1 MLNLELVIDGQAWSG
16 WKSIKVV
23 RSIKQAANTFDLELT
38 DRWVGQESIR
48 PINDDSKCQLL
59 IDGEIVI
66 SGYVFEIMP
75 SYDAENHDLA
85 VSGLSAAADLV
96 DCSTKGQQFSGR
108 TLLQI
113 ATDLAAPFG
122 IAVSAETDIGGPFE
136 KVALEAGQSIFD
148 FLEELSRIRGVR
160 LVSKAD
166 GSISFIRTGTT
177 VAPTALIYGQNIKGG
192 AGRFSSSERF
202 SEYRVLGQ
210 TSGTDL
216 FHGERAAHAEALV
229 KDLGLRYRPICIVAD
244 GPAHTADCKTRS
256 AAEKNRRDGEGQSV
270 TYTIQGW
277 RHSGG
282 LWEPNVLVDVQDP
295 LMDINGRLLIS
306 QVTFSIDDK
315 GGSLTTLEVAPK
327 EAFDLVPIPPKE
339 QRAEN
344 SVVFE

>member
-1 MLNLELVIDGQAWSG
+1 MLNLELLIDGYSWSG
-16 WKSIKVV
+16 WKSIRVV

-38 DRWVGQESIR
+38 DRWVGQQSIR
-48 PINDDSKCQLL
+48 PISDDSKCQLL

-75 SYDAENHDLA
+75 SYDAGNHDLA

-166 GSISFIRTGTT
+166 GSITFIRTGTT
-177 VAPTALIYGQNIKGG
+177 VAPTALIYGKNIK
-192 AGRFSSSERF
+192 AASARFSSSERF

-216 FHGERAAHAEALV
+216 FHGERAAHPEALV
-229 KDLGLRYRPICIVAD
+229 KDLNLRYRPICIVAD

-270 TYTIQGW
+270 TYTVQGW
-277 RHSGG
+277 RHVGG

-295 LMDINGRLLIS
+295 LMKINGRRLIS
-306 QVTFSIDDK
+306 QVTFSIDAN
-315 GGSLTTLEVAPK
+315 GGSLTALEVAPK
-327 EAFDLVPIPPKE
+327 EAFDLEPVPAKAKHSKSSPE
-339 QRAEN
+339 LE
-344 SVVFE
+344 